1 MDVSIGET
9 IRTLRTARGLSLA
22 ELADDLASPD
32 LLDEIESGRAL
43 APYPLLIR
51 VADRLG
57 EPIDRLLAD
66 VDPHALLQAAIRVAQ
81 YDVAAGHPHRARDIL
96 THLPEASFHTRSLSE
111 YRLTLAR
118 ALRGLGE
125 EEEAV
130 ALLIPLAEAAQS
142 ADDAR
147 LAFYALRELGFAECD
162 RGNVPGAVRLWKD
175 ALARVDAL
183 AATYAVPS
191 HELHALAVELYL
203 HLDDLDPHA
212 EGFDVPWRRSSF
224 DPQPRLRAEFAPA
237 DAAAPVSKPPS
248 APKDRPY
255 LAAAERM
262 AASAPALFVVAE
274 ELIADALRHLAVD
287 PAQARALAEQASTL
301 LFVGRLAEIEASLHV
316 RLLGAA
322 PGAARLSTRL
332 ERAYLMTAVSPGR
345 DLAAFA
351 DEIARQLDDGEIDR
365 AATLLE
371 SAQAIAAELPDLE
384 DLTARRA
391 RLKLTLLDMEAAYAK
406 RPRERA
412 SLRKRLIAYEQS
424 FPEWGEAALHRR
436 ACQLLIRWLAEAR
449 DFESALRY
457 VQKLDALSREP
468 RPPVPF
474 VF

>member
-1 MDVSIGET
+1 MDVSIGEA
-9 IRTLRTARGLSLA
+9 IRTLRTARGLSQA
-22 ELADDLASPD
+22 DLADDLASPD
-32 LLDEIESGRAL
+32 LIDELESGRAL
-43 APYPLLIR
+43 APYSLLIR

-57 EPIDRLLAD
+57 EPIDKLVAGA
-66 VDPHALLQAAIRVAQ
+66 DPHALLQAAIRVAQ

-130 ALLIPLAEAAQS
+130 ALLIPLAEAAQG
-142 ADDAR
+142 ANDPR
-147 LAFYALRELGFAECD
+147 IAFYALRELGFAECD

-183 AATYAVPS
+183 AATHAIPW
-191 HELHALAVELYL
+191 HELHALALELYL
-203 HLDDLDPHA
+203 HLDDLDPHD
-212 EGFDVPWRRSSF
+212 EGFDIPWRRTSF

-237 DAAAPVSKPPS
+237 DAALPVSKPPS
-248 APKDRPY
+248 APTDRPY

-262 AASAPALFVVAE
+262 AASAPALFVVSE
-274 ELIADALRHLAVD
+274 QLIADALCHLAVD
-287 PAQARALAEQASTL
+287 PAQAKALAEQASTL
-301 LFVGRLAEIEASLHV
+301 LFVGRLAEAQASLHA
-316 RLLGAA
+316 RLFARDRAA
-322 PGAARLSTRL
+322 VSLSTRL
-332 ERAYLMTAVSPGR
+332 RHAYLMTAVSPGR

-351 DEIARQLDDGEIDR
+351 DEIARLLDEGEIDR

-371 SAQAIAAELPDLE
+371 SAKAIAAELPDLE
-384 DLTARRA
+384 DLTAKRA
-391 RLKLTLLDMEAAYAK
+391 RLKLNLLDMEAAYAK

-424 FPEWGEAALHRR
+424 FPDWGDAALHRR

-449 DFESALRY
+449 EFELALRY
-457 VQKLDALSREP
+457 VQKLDVLSREP